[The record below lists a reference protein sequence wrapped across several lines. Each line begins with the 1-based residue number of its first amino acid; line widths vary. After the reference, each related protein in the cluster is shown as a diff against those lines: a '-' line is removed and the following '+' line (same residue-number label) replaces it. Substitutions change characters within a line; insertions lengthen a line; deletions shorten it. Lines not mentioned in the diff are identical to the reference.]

1 MIEKLD
7 NKGAVVILSQHLTD
21 NPHAHDYI
29 FGKTDD
35 ATIAADEEQSKKR
48 LAALVSV
55 YVVSAPTVNS
65 NVQEELLARLW
76 KAVPSRFFVIRKD
89 DFVTKEKDTSRG
101 TVDQLAI
108 LTGAVYLYGNPAL
121 VFDARRGMAVT
132 YSATDSTGR
141 IMHVSSFTGLAL
153 TARDV
158 IKNWISSTE
167 LITPVETK
175 ANTRRRVICTG
186 GNEDILKP
194 FLQTS
199 GLSSAHQYSV
209 ESSKHIIHYGIACVL
224 TKQDNLRSCS
234 LGATAILS
242 EDESFVPSDG
252 KMASLSIAD
261 DSAEDVTG
269 ELGAEGDESNSF
281 QNHVDKRVAKLSDGD
296 YINRGTV
303 VQMEIFL
310 GKSHFLI
317 LYDDLDTERV
327 APNGLPGMLRLYED
341 VGEKKE
347 AKTSETSKSM
357 RLSKKKK
364 KTNPKKATG

>member
-1 MIEKLD
+1 MRVLSFYHRLPQQCRSPHLMIEKLD
-7 NKGAVVILSQHLTD
+7 NKGAAVILSQHLTD

-35 ATIAADEEQSKKR
+35 TIAADEEQSKKR

-55 YVVSAPTVNS
+55 YVVSAATVNS

-76 KAVPSRFFVIRKD
+76 KAVPSRFFVIGKD
-89 DFVTKEKDTSRG
+89 DFVTNEKDTSRG

-108 LTGAVYLYGNPAL
+108 LTGAVYLCGNPAL

-141 IMHVSSFTGLAL
+141 IMHVGSFTGLAM

-158 IKNWISSTE
+158 IKNWLSSTE
-167 LITPVETK
+167 LISPVETK

-224 TKQDNLRSCS
+224 TKQDNLRNSS

-242 EDESFVPSDG
+242 GEF
-252 KMASLSIAD
+252 SIY
-261 DSAEDVTG
+261 
-269 ELGAEGDESNSF
+269 LF
-281 QNHVDKRVAKLSDGD
+281 
-296 YINRGTV
+296 
-303 VQMEIFL
+303 FL
-310 GKSHFLI
+310 RMS
-317 LYDDLDTERV
+317 YR
-327 APNGLPGMLRLYED
+327 
-341 VGEKKE
+341 
-347 AKTSETSKSM
+347 
-357 RLSKKKK
+357 
-364 KTNPKKATG
+364 